1 MPEGETDHENEFFL
15 SVQGHVEGW
24 EYHHAFQEKSI
35 LGNIKTLPSC
45 LQEAPGVV
53 ASPGKPTARR
63 TDKQRTGEDALGPR
77 KEGEVTLGICSGRLG
92 RRSARLPLS
101 GMGDE
106 GPS

>member
-1 MPEGETDHENEFFL
+1 M
-15 SVQGHVEGW
+15 

-53 ASPGKPTARR
+53 AKPGKPTARR

-77 KEGEVTLGICSGRLG
+77 EEGEVTLGTCSGGPG
-92 RRSARLPLS
+92 RRSALLPVS
-101 GMGDE
+101 RTGDE
-106 GPS
+106 GPF